1 METDNKF
8 NSYSL
13 TDEEYEKV
21 ISKYMPIIKQK
32 AKKLGYME
40 DDCIQEIIISLHH
53 SLTKKK
59 IKKFFENAIIL

>member
-21 ISKYMPIIKQK
+21 ISIYMPIIKQK

-53 SLTKKK
+53 SLTK
-59 IKKFFENAIIL
+59 NR

>member
-21 ISKYMPIIKQK
+21 ISKDMPIIKQK

-53 SLTKKK
+53 SLTKNRKK
-59 IKKFFENAIIL
+59 

>member
-21 ISKYMPIIKQK
+21 INKYMPIIKQK
-32 AKKLGYME
+32 AKKLGHME

-53 SLTKKK
+53 SLTKNRKK
-59 IKKFFENAIIL
+59 

>member
-21 ISKYMPIIKQK
+21 ISKYMPIIKQ
-32 AKKLGYME
+32 
-40 DDCIQEIIISLHH
+40 
-53 SLTKKK
+53 
-59 IKKFFENAIIL
+59 

>member
-40 DDCIQEIIISLHH
+40 DDCIQEIMISLHH
-53 SLTKKK
+53 SLTKNRKK
-59 IKKFFENAIIL
+59 

>member
-53 SLTKKK
+53 SLTRNRKK
-59 IKKFFENAIIL
+59 

>member
-40 DDCIQEIIISLHH
+40 DDCIQEIII
-53 SLTKKK
+53 
-59 IKKFFENAIIL
+59 